1 MEDIY
6 SKEVITLEEAKRRDD
21 YVFSAAELEPIV
33 PELRKN
39 WLESFSE
46 MEIR

>member
-21 YVFSAAELEPIV
+21 YVFSATELEPIV
-33 PELRKN
+33 PEQERTGWSPFLK
-39 WLESFSE
+39 